1 MSSCRRHISQRADD
15 GIYEGQ
21 RERIPEFD
29 LDQRPVGRFGAMTV
43 RYNPYRRVRMP
54 AEAIPVVIFICCTF
68 AVAIGAIAYA
78 QSTAPKDVTRQ

>member
-1 MSSCRRHISQRADD
+1 
-15 GIYEGQ
+15 
-21 RERIPEFD
+21 
-29 LDQRPVGRFGAMTV
+29 MTV